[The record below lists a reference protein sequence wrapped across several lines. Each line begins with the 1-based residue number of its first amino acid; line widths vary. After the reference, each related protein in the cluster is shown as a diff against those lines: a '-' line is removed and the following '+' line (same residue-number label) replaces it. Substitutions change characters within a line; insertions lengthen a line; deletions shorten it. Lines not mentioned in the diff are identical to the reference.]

1 MANEDGIFRIPI
13 ENTGF
18 LAADDVIVYL
28 ESAQDETEY
37 VQKQITITVPAAS
50 TDENGEKVAG
60 QAWAE
65 FPYSDMPPGTA
76 YLTVSVEVIGTPIS
90 DDVPDMDIS
99 YKFSNVADGEESSFL
114 MPVII
119 ILTILVLFGGYKTA
133 RKGSS
138 GRF

>member
-18 LAADDVIVYL
+18 LTADDVIVYL
-28 ESAQDETEY
+28 ESAQDGTDY
-37 VQKQITITVPAAS
+37 PQKQITITVPAAS
-50 TDENGEKVAG
+50 SDVNGVVEPG

-76 YLTVSVEVIGTPIS
+76 YLKVSVEVIGTPIS
-90 DDVPDMDIS
+90 DEIPDEDIS
-99 YKFSNVADGEESSFL
+99 YKFSNTAEGEESSFL

>member
-1 MANEDGIFRIPI
+1 
-13 ENTGF
+13 
-18 LAADDVIVYL
+18 
-28 ESAQDETEY
+28 
-37 VQKQITITVPAAS
+37 
-50 TDENGEKVAG
+50 
-60 QAWAE
+60 
-65 FPYSDMPPGTA
+65 MPPGTA